1 MEELPPDVQGRL
13 RTLAGVADVSGTAV
27 RFARDVPRST
37 FERLLSVLG
46 VRGIP
51 FAYKDDP
58 SEESGVLCFNRGGA
72 GGWRHF
78 IYGHCHSG
86 GAYAVPDATAAGHLY
101 TRVARGL
108 VSELDFSSRLL
119 IKVPA
124 DAPPEDSAR
133 YVDGLKPF
141 T

>member
-1 MEELPPDVQGRL
+1 MEELPPDAQAQL
-13 RTLAGVADVSGTAV
+13 RALAGVAEVSGTAV
-27 RFARDVPRST
+27 RFDRGAPRPT
-37 FERLLSVLG
+37 FERLLSILG

-58 SEESGVLCFNRGGA
+58 SGESGVLCFNRGGA

-78 IYGHCHSG
+78 IYGHGHSG
-86 GAYAVPDATAAGHLY
+86 GAYAVPDATATGHLY

-119 IKVPA
+119 VKVPA
-124 DAPPEDSAR
+124 DAPPEDSAS
-133 YVDGLKPF
+133 YVAGLKPF
-141 T
+141 A